1 MSSNTLQELS
11 EALEAAA
18 YLVGKI
24 RDYARDLPNDNSPHA
39 MTQREFSAT
48 ATAAALLLESMQD
61 AVFDLMDATNEQEQK
76 SPAA

>member
-1 MSSNTLQELS
+1 MSSTNLHDLS
-11 EALEAAA
+11 DALEAAA
-18 YLVGKI
+18 FLVGKI
-24 RDYARDLPNDNSPHA
+24 RDYARDLPNDNNPHA
-39 MTQREFSAT
+39 MTQRELSAT